1 MGSSQ
6 HYRFHKLSTVQPNSS
21 TLETLQKLKK
31 LQNLVQQSK
40 VAAANIRQVIKAL
53 DKVAAQAGQPFLFSK
68 CLEINERLVRNTL
81 ARCDDV
87 KYRTFRAGQAKAL
100 LVYINGLT
108 DTNKLETNVIDCL
121 TSRLDRNQLFNSVDE
136 VADCLITAAHVSI
149 ITKPTEVITNILIG
163 NCLLVIDGFSD
174 VLVIDSA
181 KYEKR
186 QISKAE
192 NEDAS
197 KGPHDSFNETLSDNI
212 ALVRRRTKDSDLKVE
227 ILEIGARTKTSVALL
242 YIDDLVKPGLVD
254 EVRNQLLAIRI
265 DMVILAANIEE
276 FLTNQV
282 WNPFPNVLAT
292 ERPDK
297 TVAGLYDG
305 RLSIII
311 DNSPSVLILPVSLQD
326 FMQSVD
332 DYTTRPSVASL
343 IRFSR
348 YISAFLAIFLPAL
361 YICVVAYHP
370 GMIPSGLSFS
380 IAELRAKT
388 PFPASIEALL
398 MEALLE
404 IFQEAIIRLPQKL
417 SAAAGV
423 VGALV
428 IGTTVVEAALANA
441 LLVVVV
447 ATTGLASFCM
457 PSYTFATA
465 LRVFRIPALVA
476 AATLGLYGVA
486 IFFVVMIVYLC
497 SLHSYGES
505 YLGDLFDITLLED
518 WKDGLLRFPAKFL
531 KSRPK
536 RLGTIDKTRKGDTS
550 GKS

>member
-121 TSRLDRNQLFNSVDE
+121 M
-136 VADCLITAAHVSI
+136 
-149 ITKPTEVITNILIG
+149 
-163 NCLLVIDGFSD
+163 
-174 VLVIDSA
+174 LVIDSA

-370 GMIPSGLSFS
+370 GMIPSGLSFF